1 MKRGKEGREEG
12 RKVHENRKFTWK
24 CGHTSPASEFFPPSL
39 DSEKHAVPSSLG
51 LPRQT
56 AFPGVPRLVFN
67 ALIRLPFKRVA
78 TGIEL
83 LYWQK
88 TGRRNKGG
96 GGGKSTLMYSH

>member
-24 CGHTSPASEFFPPSL
+24 CGQRFTGHTSPASEFFPPSL

-56 AFPGVPRLVFN
+56 AFPGVPCLVFN
-67 ALIRLPFKRVA
+67 ALTGFLLNGLPQ
-78 TGIEL
+78 E
-83 LYWQK
+83 
-88 TGRRNKGG
+88 
-96 GGGKSTLMYSH
+96 